1 MIEEEN
7 EEDSDEDGDGD
18 DGAFSRNAQRGS
30 RMRKAAIRRTL
41 TGNQNSEPVQT
52 YEQPRDLT
60 KRQFG
65 A

>member
-7 EEDSDEDGDGD
+7 EEDSDEEGD
-18 DGAFSRNAQRGS
+18 DAFSRNTQRAS
-30 RMRKAAIRRTL
+30 RMRKTAIRRTM
-41 TGNQNSEPVQT
+41 TGNQTAEPVQT

>member
-7 EEDSDEDGDGD
+7 EEDSDEDRD
-18 DGAFSRNAQRGS
+18 DVFSHNTQRSS
-30 RMRKAAIRRTL
+30 RMRKTAIRRTM
-41 TGNQNSEPVQT
+41 TGNQIAEPVQT